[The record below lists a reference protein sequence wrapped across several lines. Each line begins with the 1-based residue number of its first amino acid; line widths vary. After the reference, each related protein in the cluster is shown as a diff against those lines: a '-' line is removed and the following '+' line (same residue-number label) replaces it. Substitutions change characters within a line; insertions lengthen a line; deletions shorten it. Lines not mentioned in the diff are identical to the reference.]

1 MTWASLD
8 DLVQPNLVYINPL
21 MAGLA
26 HGFILNP
33 SIIANLLEM
42 GVVIMEIGIPWP
54 TLTRYQDS
62 GH

>member
-21 MAGLA
+21 TAGLA

-33 SIIANLLEM
+33 RIISNLLEL
-42 GVVIMEIGIPWP
+42 G
-54 TLTRYQDS
+54 L
-62 GH
+62 